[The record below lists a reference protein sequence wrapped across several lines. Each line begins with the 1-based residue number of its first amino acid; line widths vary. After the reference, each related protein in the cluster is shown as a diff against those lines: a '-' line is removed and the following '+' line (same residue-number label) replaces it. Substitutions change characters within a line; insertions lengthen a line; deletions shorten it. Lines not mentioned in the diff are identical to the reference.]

1 MMTVAAAEAAAAC
14 SLSHEEDGREGRG
27 FTSER
32 GSGRE
37 ERVVHVG
44 RSFDPSTGVN
54 FARNFPSEFS
64 RNSSSCDSIEG

>member
-1 MMTVAAAEAAAAC
+1 MQSIARG
-14 SLSHEEDGREGRG
+14 GRGGG
-27 FTSER
+27 FTSERGR

-44 RSFDPSTGVN
+44 RSRSFDPSTGVN